1 MIKSYLKKIAKN
13 NDNAMF
19 FLKALQFIRNTTV
32 FKIDG
37 SKKKYPKVIQLP
49 ITYRCNSRC
58 LMCNVWKMDTTDEAE
73 ILEFSEFMK
82 DELFK
87 KVQSVG
93 INGGEP
99 TLISNIDEYARIIL
113 TLPEIKSLNIISH
126 GFNTNRALKAF
137 EKIYTAC
144 RENSVSFHVSI
155 SLDGVGKIHDEVRQ
169 IPNGF
174 SKTVSTIDELIK
186 NQHKYCDSY
195 DVACT
200 VVKQNIDN
208 LVELNEFSKVKGY
221 KIKYRL
227 GVSNKRIESDLL
239 LEQYTVL
246 SDKEYKQSAVEFFH
260 YLMSNAKDINEKFK
274 YFSIVY
280 WLTKSNPKRLL
291 GCIWKDEGI
300 TLDSRGE
307 LYYCAVESEKLGTLR
322 NGKDSNIGTDVFF
335 DKVNIEQ
342 RKSIIKNKCDSCIH
356 DYGGQV
362 KLKSL
367 MIFVTYILNN
377 RISMGIYKMK
387 LMTGL

>member
-1 MIKSYLKKIAKN
+1 
-13 NDNAMF
+13 
-19 FLKALQFIRNTTV
+19 
-32 FKIDG
+32 
-37 SKKKYPKVIQLP
+37 
-49 ITYRCNSRC
+49 
-58 LMCNVWKMDTTDEAE
+58 MCNVWKMDTTDEAE

-82 DELFK
+82 QELFK

-99 TLISNIDEYARIIL
+99 TLIGNIDEYAKVIL
-113 TLPEIKSLNIISH
+113 TLPKIKSLNIISH

-137 EKIYTAC
+137 EKIYVAC
-144 RENSVSFHVSI
+144 RENGVSFHVSI

-169 IPNGF
+169 IPNDF

-208 LVELNEFSKVKGY
+208 LVELNEFSKVKGF

-280 WLTKSNPKRLL
+280 WLTKSNPTRLL

-367 MIFVTYILNN
+367 IIFVTYILNN